1 MLLISVTE
9 GFHEDEIFDVHKRFA
24 QNVSTN
30 DSLVIIW
37 SRSASRQG
45 KALFSF
51 LFVEKLVRS
60 LVSRVDSLE
69 AKVTSLETSLASL
82 SSVDVEGGLQSYSG
96 AQRNFEAIFSNIT
109 NIYDKIKVNRKNIN
123 KKCSKKKC
131 ERIISNI
138 DKLETSVE
146 FLQDTNITVL
156 EQMVDMIK
164 NSSAVG

>member
-1 MLLISVTE
+1 M
-9 GFHEDEIFDVHKRFA
+9 
-24 QNVSTN
+24 
-30 DSLVIIW
+30 
-37 SRSASRQG
+37 
-45 KALFSF
+45 
-51 LFVEKLVRS
+51 RS

-69 AKVTSLETSLASL
+69 AKVTSLEASLADL
-82 SSVDVEGGLQSYSG
+82 SSPSSPSVDVEGGLQSFSG
-96 AQRNFEAIFSNIT
+96 AQRNFEAIFANIT

-131 ERIISNI
+131 ERIINNI
-138 DKLETSVE
+138 DKLESSVD

>member
-1 MLLISVTE
+1 MHL
-9 GFHEDEIFDVHKRFA
+9 
-24 QNVSTN
+24 
-30 DSLVIIW
+30 

-51 LFVEKLVRS
+51 ILAEKLVKS
-60 LVSRVDSLE
+60 LMSRVDSLE
-69 AKVTSLETSLASL
+69 AKVTFLEASLASL
-82 SSVDVEGGLQSYSG
+82 VSVGVEGGLQSFSG
-96 AQRNFEAIFSNIT
+96 AQRNFEAIFANIT

-131 ERIISNI
+131 ERIINNI
-138 DKLETSVE
+138 GKLESSVD
-146 FLQDTNITVL
+146 FLQETNITVL

>member
-1 MLLISVTE
+1 MHL
-9 GFHEDEIFDVHKRFA
+9 
-24 QNVSTN
+24 
-30 DSLVIIW
+30 

-51 LFVEKLVRS
+51 IFVEKLVKT
-60 LVSRVDSLE
+60 LMSRVDSLE
-69 AKVTSLETSLASL
+69 AKVTSLEASLASL
-82 SSVDVEGGLQSYSG
+82 GSVDVEGGLQSFSG
-96 AQRNFEAIFSNIT
+96 AQRNFEAIFANIT
-109 NIYDKIKVNRKNIN
+109 NIYDKIKVHRKNIN

-138 DKLETSVE
+138 GKLESSVD
-146 FLQDTNITVL
+146 FLQETNITVL